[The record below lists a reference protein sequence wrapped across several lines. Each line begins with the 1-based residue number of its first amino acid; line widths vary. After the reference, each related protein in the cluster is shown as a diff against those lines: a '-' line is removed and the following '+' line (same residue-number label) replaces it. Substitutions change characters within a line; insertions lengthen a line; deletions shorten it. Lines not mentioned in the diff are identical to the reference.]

1 MAGFKLSSLL
11 KVRRIQED
19 QSAAQLAQA
28 RSASRGVQRRAAD
41 EREML
46 EDLGGQSVLAA
57 AGIARASA
65 ARQLAEIRAAQE
77 VADGEVDAA
86 EKVLMLARQARR
98 SAELL
103 KERHDAKMRA
113 LEAKEEQQAL
123 DELASAKFHQMRWA
137 EEAAARE
144 TETRATETRPT
155 DKGES

>member
-1 MAGFKLSSLL
+1 MAAFKLSSLL

-19 QSAAQLAQA
+19 QAAAGLNQA
-28 RSASRGVQRRAAD
+28 RTTARGVQRRAAD
-41 EREML
+41 ERELL

-65 ARQLAEIRAAQE
+65 ARQLSEIRAAQQ

-86 EKVLMLARQARR
+86 EQALMLARQARR

-103 KERHDAKMRA
+103 KERHEAKMLV
-113 LEAKEEQQAL
+113 LEAKDEQQVL
-123 DELASAKFHQMRWA
+123 DELASAKFHQTRRA
-137 EEAAARE
+137 EEAKARE
-144 TETRATETRPT
+144 AETRATETRPT